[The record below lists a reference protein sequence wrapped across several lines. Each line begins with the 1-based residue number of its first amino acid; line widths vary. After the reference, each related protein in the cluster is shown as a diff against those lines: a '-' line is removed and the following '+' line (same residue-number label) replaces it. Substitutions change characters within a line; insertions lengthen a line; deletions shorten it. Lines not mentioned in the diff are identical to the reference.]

1 MDMAMSLTLRLTGLT
16 LSVCKL
22 GAMPDMDVGGFF
34 SLTCT
39 DKEISLVCETART
52 PKNAVRREN
61 GYCAFE
67 VLGPLDLSLI
77 GIAAG
82 ITTALAKSRVSVFAV
97 STFDTDYI
105 LVKEAK
111 VEQAI
116 DALVGAGYTVV
127 Q

>member
-1 MDMAMSLTLRLTGLT
+1 MALNLTLRLTGLS

-22 GAMPDMDVGGFF
+22 AAPPGADVGGFF

-39 DKEISLVCETART
+39 GREISLVCETARIPQNT
-52 PKNAVRREN
+52 VRCES

-77 GIAAG
+77 GILAS
-82 ITTALAKSRVSVFAV
+82 ITDTLARARISVFAV

-105 LVKEAK
+105 LVKETK
-111 VEQAI
+111 LEKAI
-116 DALVGAGYTVV
+116 EALVGGGYTVV

>member
-1 MDMAMSLTLRLTGLT
+1 MAMNLTLRLTDLN

-22 GAMPDMDVGGFF
+22 SGTPDADVGGFF

-39 DKEISLVCETART
+39 GREISLVCETARL
-52 PKNAVRREN
+52 PKNVTRCES
-61 GYCAFE
+61 GYSAFE
-67 VLGPLDLSLI
+67 VLGPLDLSLV

-82 ITTALAKSRVSVFAV
+82 ITSALAKSRISVFLV

-105 LVKEAK
+105 LVKQAK
-111 VEQAI
+111 LEKAI
-116 DALVGAGYTVV
+116 EALVGAGYCVV